1 MNYLFLIAPTEVLAT
16 RNFLTSNMTKKKQR
30 FLQVIN
36 ILKKQKLRTEMREA
50 SLTAAIIRK

>member
-1 MNYLFLIAPTEVLAT
+1 MLVYNVKASRCKSILKCKHDE
-16 RNFLTSNMTKKKQR
+16 KKQR